1 MSRQL
6 YLVAYDVRNPSRLR
20 QVHKVL
26 KEFASGG
33 QKSAFECYLTNAER
47 DELVERVEQCLDI
60 AKDSLL
66 IIRLSHRD
74 SVSTLGI
81 AVKPA
86 DELYTYLG

>member
-6 YLVAYDVRNPSRLR
+6 YLVAYDIRDPKRLH

-33 QKSAFECYLTNAER
+33 QKSAFECYLSEGEGKELISRVKQCMDVEEDSFLVIALTDR
-47 DELVERVEQCLDI
+47 D
-60 AKDSLL
+60 A
-66 IIRLSHRD
+66 
-74 SVSTLGI
+74 VSTLGI
-81 AVKPA
+81 ATKPV